1 MQRRRCLAHLPN
13 PAMEDIPG
21 SFRRFAGVNRFRDGF
36 RLGQPACCD
45 MLFPGPQAHGAE
57 KRLQAYDQPS
67 CTVVVGCVGGR
78 AHFTGSI
85 RRVHRPDNFTCI
97 DDSFHLSSKLNRLT
111 ELHFFMH
118 ILSLLFVHAK
128 IIEATAGEQW
138 GKTLPGVSRP
148 NPMPPNSS
156 KTRWPEI

>member
-1 MQRRRCLAHLPN
+1 
-13 PAMEDIPG
+13 
-21 SFRRFAGVNRFRDGF
+21 
-36 RLGQPACCD
+36 
-45 MLFPGPQAHGAE
+45 
-57 KRLQAYDQPS
+57 
-67 CTVVVGCVGGR
+67 
-78 AHFTGSI
+78 
-85 RRVHRPDNFTCI
+85 
-97 DDSFHLSSKLNRLT
+97 LSSKLNRLT

-138 GKTLPGVSRP
+138 GKTLPGVSMP